1 MRLLLATADLAEIKW
16 ATGNG
21 LLDGV
26 VTTPALLRDAGV
38 ARDRDRIA
46 AICRMRPMPVY
57 VAVPAVTGEDIYREA
72 REIARLSDQVIVQIP
87 LVEDAFAAISRLH
100 ADGIRIAAMLVFNAA
115 QGLLAAKAGASTVVT
130 PLDQLDA
137 VGHSGGEVVRELR
150 RVFDASRTECDILA
164 VRPTTAQQFS
174 ESALAGADAVAV
186 SPDVLRSLLVHPLTD
201 RGIDQF
207 LNDVSKHPGGWAD
220 Q

>member
-1 MRLLLATADLAEIKW
+1 MKLLLATASFDEIRW
-16 ATGNG
+16 AATNG

-26 VTTPALLRDAGV
+26 MTTPALLREAGV
-38 ARDRDRIA
+38 VDDREHVEG
-46 AICRMRPMPVY
+46 ICELTTAPVY
-57 VAVPAVTGEDIYREA
+57 VAVHAVDGQDIYRDA
-72 REIARLSDQVIVQIP
+72 RELARVSDQIIVQVP
-87 LVEDAFAAISRLH
+87 LVEDAFSAMHRLH
-100 ADGIRIAAMLVFNAA
+100 ADGVRIAAMLVFNAA
-115 QGLLAAKAGASTVVT
+115 QALLAAKAGATTVVT

-150 RVFDASRTECDILA
+150 RVFDASHTECDILA

-174 ESALAGADAVAV
+174 ESALAGADGVAI
-186 SPDVLRSLLVHPLTD
+186 SPDVLRSLLLHPLTD

-207 LNDVSKHPGGWAD
+207 LNDVSKHHGGWND